1 MAWLGGLFGKKNAQA
16 MELLPSGGLDAEDAL
31 AVPGSTVAEARDLIN
46 RAAYENL
53 QLNGIPKEWIKF
65 EILTLS
71 DAAKAYFQLQV
82 TIRHWDAY
90 LLLHS
95 WAFEQ
100 TVMGRVRER
109 SLPISRALRAVLWR
123 IAADAGCP
131 YDRMPPS
138 VAWTPDAIAQR
149 EKNGDLFKAKP
160 RAEVVK
166 TEDQADEGDFP
177 ATLQVASSAEADAV
191 LQQIIA
197 ARQARQ
203 NPSQN

>member
-1 MAWLGGLFGKKNAQA
+1 M
-16 MELLPSGGLDAEDAL
+16 
-31 AVPGSTVAEARDLIN
+31 
-46 RAAYENL
+46 
-53 QLNGIPKEWIKF
+53 
-65 EILTLS
+65 
-71 DAAKAYFQLQV
+71 
-82 TIRHWDAY
+82 
-90 LLLHS
+90 
-95 WAFEQ
+95 
-100 TVMGRVRER
+100 
-109 SLPISRALRAVLWR
+109 LWR

-166 TEDQADEGDFP
+166 TEDQAEEGDFP

-197 ARQARQ
+197 ARQAKQ
-203 NPSQN
+203 SPSQN